1 MIRSSLLACGFYI
14 YIRLNSALDLTVG
27 LLKFLNAVPDQY
39 KNMAVDGA
47 ALIIRNKSELFQ
59 HLFLNANRY
68 TFCSHSNLRIFR
80 YIMALFYVR
89 NMILWYI
96 WIYFISIIFVRGVK
110 NLELQAV
117 LSFIRHSSDDT
128 LYQIMRSIERRY
140 ADVYPDWDVLY
151 IAVHKDPKLRK
162 AEIAQ
167 LITFLEKDTL
177 KHLQG

>member
-1 MIRSSLLACGFYI
+1 M
-14 YIRLNSALDLTVG
+14 
-27 LLKFLNAVPDQY
+27 
-39 KNMAVDGA
+39 
-47 ALIIRNKSELFQ
+47 
-59 HLFLNANRY
+59 
-68 TFCSHSNLRIFR
+68 
-80 YIMALFYVR
+80 
-89 NMILWYI
+89 
-96 WIYFISIIFVRGVK
+96 
-110 NLELQAV
+110 ELQAV

-140 ADVYPDWDVLY
+140 AYVYPDWEVLY

>member
-1 MIRSSLLACGFYI
+1 M
-14 YIRLNSALDLTVG
+14 
-27 LLKFLNAVPDQY
+27 
-39 KNMAVDGA
+39 
-47 ALIIRNKSELFQ
+47 
-59 HLFLNANRY
+59 
-68 TFCSHSNLRIFR
+68 
-80 YIMALFYVR
+80 
-89 NMILWYI
+89 
-96 WIYFISIIFVRGVK
+96 
-110 NLELQAV
+110 ELQAV

-128 LYQIMRSIERRY
+128 LYQIMQSIERRY

>member
-1 MIRSSLLACGFYI
+1 M
-14 YIRLNSALDLTVG
+14 
-27 LLKFLNAVPDQY
+27 
-39 KNMAVDGA
+39 
-47 ALIIRNKSELFQ
+47 
-59 HLFLNANRY
+59 
-68 TFCSHSNLRIFR
+68 
-80 YIMALFYVR
+80 
-89 NMILWYI
+89 
-96 WIYFISIIFVRGVK
+96 
-110 NLELQAV
+110 ELQAV

-140 ADVYPDWDVLY
+140 AHVYPDWDVLY

>member
-1 MIRSSLLACGFYI
+1 M
-14 YIRLNSALDLTVG
+14 
-27 LLKFLNAVPDQY
+27 
-39 KNMAVDGA
+39 
-47 ALIIRNKSELFQ
+47 
-59 HLFLNANRY
+59 
-68 TFCSHSNLRIFR
+68 
-80 YIMALFYVR
+80 
-89 NMILWYI
+89 
-96 WIYFISIIFVRGVK
+96 
-110 NLELQAV
+110 ELQAV

-140 ADVYPDWDVLY
+140 ADVYPDWEVLY

>member
-1 MIRSSLLACGFYI
+1 M
-14 YIRLNSALDLTVG
+14 
-27 LLKFLNAVPDQY
+27 
-39 KNMAVDGA
+39 
-47 ALIIRNKSELFQ
+47 
-59 HLFLNANRY
+59 
-68 TFCSHSNLRIFR
+68 
-80 YIMALFYVR
+80 
-89 NMILWYI
+89 
-96 WIYFISIIFVRGVK
+96 
-110 NLELQAV
+110 ELQAV